1 MHTAYLSLGSNLG
14 DRELHLTSAIKLIAE
29 RAGEIRSLSD
39 FHQTL
44 PWGYQSEHLFLN
56 AALIIATQLDPFEL
70 LATTQQIESE
80 LGRERDTNFPD
91 TNTRTYRDRPIDI
104 DLLLYDDQIINAPQ
118 LTVPHPLMTERLFVL
133 DPLSEIAPL
142 VRHPLLKLSIIEL
155 RNLLC
160 NN

>member
-1 MHTAYLSLGSNLG
+1 MPTAYLSLGSNLD
-14 DRELHLTSAIKLIAE
+14 DRQLHLTSAIKLIAE
-29 RAGEIRSLSD
+29 RTGEIRSLSA
-39 FHQTL
+39 FHRTL
-44 PWGYQSEHLFLN
+44 PWGYHSEHLFLN
-56 AALIIATQLDPFEL
+56 AALNLETQLNPFEL

-80 LGRERDTNFPD
+80 LGRERSTNSPH
-91 TNTRTYRDRPIDI
+91 TNTRIYRDRPIDI
-104 DLLLYDDQIINAPQ
+104 DLLLYDDQIINTPQ

-133 DPLSEIAPL
+133 EPLSEIAPL